1 MLGRKAA
8 VAVSMLVLAV
18 TGGSAYAATHGSS
31 HSTKPQTH
39 KVVRVHHVARTVVV
53 TPFHHCHHTSGGSI
67 SAASL

>member
-1 MLGRKAA
+1 MLGRKVA

-39 KVVRVHHVARTVVV
+39 QRVRVHNVARTVVV
-53 TPFHHCHHTSGGSI
+53 PHHHCHQTSGGSI
-67 SAASL
+67 STASL

>member
-39 KVVRVHHVARTVVV
+39 KVVHHNVARTVVV
-53 TPFHHCHHTSGGSI
+53 PHHHCHQTSGGSI
-67 SAASL
+67 STASL